1 MGFLI
6 WLFVASATIPML
18 KLLPHFG
25 INKYWAFACLIPAIG
40 LPALIWWMG
49 VKLQEL
55 ERL

>member
-1 MGFLI
+1 MGFLF
-6 WLFVASATIPML
+6 WLLLASITVPML

-25 INKYWAFACLIPAIG
+25 INKYWAFACLIPIG
-40 LPALIWWMG
+40 APALIWWMG